1 MSHLLCAVKQT
12 RLQLSMRKAADADFS
27 GAGHSLSG
35 AVSVGPLV
43 RTPRGLEKVVP
54 ERCEEITWSLR

>member
-1 MSHLLCAVKQT
+1 
-12 RLQLSMRKAADADFS
+12 MRKAADADFN